1 MTEIACAIGLGS
13 NLGPSQQILE
23 QSIEQL
29 RAIPQIN
36 NIRVSHW
43 YCTKPVGPPQPDYLN
58 GCATFM
64 TSLNPWQV
72 LEVLQSIEQQFGRER
87 QVHWG
92 ARTLDLDLLLYGG
105 WQIDTVSLQVP
116 HPYMAERSFVLVP
129 LAEIAGNFLCHG
141 VSINDLRLKLNYDD
155 NKCEPPS
162 KLRCAHDSVRESS
175 AFAEETSE

>member
-129 LAEIAGNFLCHG
+129 LAEIAGDFLWHG
-141 VSINDLRLKLNYDD
+141 VSINDLRLKLSYDD
-155 NKCEPPS
+155 NQYEPPS
-162 KLRCAHDSVRESS
+162 KLRRATYDVRESS
-175 AFAEETSE
+175 DSQKTSE

>member
-29 RAIPQIN
+29 QAVPHIK
-36 NIRVSHW
+36 NIQVSRW
-43 YCTKPVGPPQPDYLN
+43 YRTKPIGPPQPDYLN
-58 GCATFM
+58 GCATFT

-72 LEVLQSIEQQFGRER
+72 LGVLQSIEQQFGRER

-92 ARTLDLDLLLYGG
+92 ARTLDLDLLLYGH
-105 WQIDTVSLQVP
+105 WQIDTVNLQVP

-129 LAEIAGNFLCHG
+129 LAEIAGDWLWQG
-141 VSINDLRLKLNYDD
+141 ISIEELR
-155 NKCEPPS
+155 S
-162 KLRCAHDSVRESS
+162 KVNSLGMVTLSK
-175 AFAEETSE
+175 